1 MRVAPRIE
9 LTASERRELERL
21 ARSNTVSVRLAR
33 RAHIVLLAAEGKE
46 NDEIGRML
54 GVGRIQVGRW
64 RGRYA
69 QGGRAAIECDRPR
82 GGGPRKGDADRIVQ
96 PTTESKTKGGAHW
109 GERNL

>member
-46 NDEIGRML
+46 NDEIGRCWGL
-54 GVGRIQVGRW
+54 AGFKSVAGGAATRK
-64 RGRYA
+64 A
-69 QGGRAAIECDRPR
+69 GGRRSNAIDPVE
-82 GGGPRKGDADRIVQ
+82 
-96 PTTESKTKGGAHW
+96 GAVKW
-109 GERNL
+109 MRTGSFN